1 MKNNHT
7 PIIKVERRLIMN
19 YFFVD
24 FENVQDSGFEGII
37 ENFHDLKDIKN
48 EILIFYSDHSPKI
61 GIDLLANGLC
71 ELNIK
76 FIKGTNLR
84 KNGLDFNIV
93 YKIGQMAEKIRI
105 MKSIEKDD
113 PECNFYIL
121 SKDRGYESILDQFK
135 KDYPEYR
142 LKIAASLKT
151 ALTNDMEIIIDNSS
165 NSATEHQEKELEKKQ
180 EIKPE
185 KTSTVQNNVTV
196 NLVKS
201 KSKSVNAF
209 RTKTLKK
216 IKETNLLGK
225 DAIVKILNTS
235 IDGGDFHNKLFNEY
249 GEKGREIY
257 REVKKQIV

>member
-1 MKNNHT
+1 
-7 PIIKVERRLIMN
+7 MN

-61 GIDLLANGLC
+61 GMDLLANGLC
-71 ELNIK
+71 QLNVK
-76 FIKGTNLR
+76 FIKGVNLR

-93 YKIGQMAEKIRI
+93 YKIGQMAENNRI
-105 MKSIEKDD
+105 MKTIEKNDH
-113 PECNFYIL
+113 ECNFYII
-121 SKDRGYESILDQFK
+121 SKDRGYESILDSFK
-135 KDYPEYR
+135 KDYPEYQ
-142 LKIAASLKT
+142 LKIASSLKT
-151 ALTNDMEIIIDNSS
+151 ALTNNMEIIIDNSS

-216 IKETNLLGK
+216 IKNTEIMEK
-225 DAIVKILNTS
+225 DSVVKILNKST
-235 IDGGDFHNKLFNEY
+235 DGGDFHNKLFNEY
-249 GEKGREIY
+249 GEKGRAYY
-257 REVKKQIV
+257 REIKKTAV